1 MKYEVEYA
9 CFRKVIFDAD
19 SEEEANNKSA
29 TMDDE
34 EIERNPISEGY
45 MIWNGPYMIGFSP

>member
-9 CFRKVIFDAD
+9 CFRKVSFDAD

-45 MIWNGPYMIGFSP
+45 MIWNGPYMIGF

>member
-19 SEEEANNKSA
+19 SEERQIINQLQWTMKKSKG
-29 TMDDE
+29 
-34 EIERNPISEGY
+34 IQYLRVI
-45 MIWNGPYMIGFSP
+45 